1 MVASERLQ
9 RVVIVGLA
17 IGALILA
24 LLTVVGSILFID
36 WLTSPP
42 MDDGIS
48 IESDS
53 DFRKQNFP
61 GSGTIEDP
69 YIISGVHSKKKWEGI
84 AVRGTTRYFVITDCT
99 FTECH
104 EGIHIEDVAPGT
116 AQILNN
122 TIRDGYAPEVGPQA
136 GIVLEYADSVLVFNN
151 TISLAGIYGI
161 HGYGSEA
168 CAIYNNTISYHI
180 DGIEVEDCPSS
191 IIANNTL
198 HQNNNAINCFQSDL
212 VTIADNVCDENE
224 HGGIT
229 VVASDFALISRNK
242 CFTPSGVGIG
252 TGIELGISNNSTVS
266 NNVIRNYEYG
276 IRAFGTSF
284 CRYTHNL
291 LRDNSEYGITLVLEA
306 YEGGLQL
313 NRVFLNSFIDN
324 NPHGTSQ
331 ALDDGIG
338 NAWFDNATAEGN
350 YWSDWSGSG
359 PYLIAGIAAA
369 VDQYPLD
376 ESPIAIE
383 PF

>member
-1 MVASERLQ
+1 MSSREQLQ
-9 RVVIVGLA
+9 RVVMAGLA

-24 LLTVVGSILFID
+24 LLVIAGSILLID

-42 MDDGIS
+42 MDDGIT

-61 GSGTIEDP
+61 GSGTSDDP
-69 YIISGVHSKKKWEGI
+69 YIISGVHSKKKWVGLH
-84 AVRGTTRYFVITDCT
+84 VVGTTRYFVITNCT
-99 FTECH
+99 FIECQ
-104 EGIHIEDVAPGT
+104 EGIRVEDVAPGT

-122 TIRDGYAPEVGPQA
+122 SILNGYAPEVGPQA
-136 GIVLEYADSVLVFNN
+136 GIVVRYCNSVLIVNN

-161 HGYGSEA
+161 YGYGSEA

-180 DGIEVEDCPSS
+180 DGIEVEDCLSS

-198 HQNNNAINCFQSDL
+198 YQNNGAINCFQSPL
-212 VTIADNVCDENE
+212 VTIADNICDENE
-224 HGGIT
+224 HRGIT

-242 CFTPSGVGIG
+242 CFTTSGVGVG
-252 TGIELGISNNSTVS
+252 NGIELGFSNNSTVS
-266 NNVIRNYEYG
+266 YNEISDYEYG
-276 IRAFGTSF
+276 IRAFGTFF

-291 LRDNSEYGITLVLEA
+291 LRDNSEYGLALVLEA

-313 NRVFLNSFIDN
+313 NRVFLNSFIGN
-324 NPHGTSQ
+324 NPHGGSQ
-331 ALDDGIG
+331 ALDDSVG
-338 NAWFDNATAEGN
+338 NVWFDNETNEGN
-350 YWSDWSGSG
+350 YWSDWGGDG
-359 PYLIAGIAAA
+359 PYLIAGLAAA

-376 ESPIAIE
+376 EPPSVIE